1 MTQHLAM
8 FPLELVVFPGER
20 LALHIF
26 ENRYQQLIADCE
38 LHTMTFGIPVYFK
51 GKLSYGTEVR
61 LEKVEKRYSDG
72 ASDVVCR
79 GLRVLKIEEFYPVY
93 NDKLYSGAAVT
104 FLENIDDGTGSQR
117 DLFFNL
123 AKQFYALLGADP
135 GLTNGAEINSFS
147 FTHKLGLS
155 LRQEVALL
163 KLSSESARYVYLIDH
178 LTVTLPVVEQ
188 INRTRELIQLNGRFK
203 NFDPLDFTDYK
214 LDERL

>member
-1 MTQHLAM
+1 MTQNLAM

-38 LHTMTFGIPVYFK
+38 LQNMIFGIPAFFN

-61 LEKVEKRYSDG
+61 LEKVEKRYPSG
-72 ASDVVCR
+72 ASDIVCR
-79 GLRVLKIEEFYPVY
+79 GLWVFKIESFYPVY
-93 NDKLYSGAAVT
+93 NEKMYSGAAVT
-104 FLENIDDGTGSQR
+104 FLNTIEDGTAAQR

-123 AKQFYALLGADP
+123 AKRFHALLGADSD
-135 GLTNGAEINSFS
+135 LSTGAAINSYS
-147 FTHKLGLS
+147 FPHKLGLS
-155 LRQEVALL
+155 FKQELELL
-163 KLSSESARYVYLIDH
+163 KLYSESARYVYVIDH

-188 INRTRELIQLNGRFK
+188 MNRTRELIQLNGHFK

-214 LDERL
+214 LDEL

>member
-1 MTQHLAM
+1 MTQNLAM

-26 ENRYQQLIADCE
+26 ENRYQQLITDCE
-38 LHTMTFGIPVYFK
+38 LQDITFGIPVYINR
-51 GKLSYGTEVR
+51 KLSYGTEVR
-61 LEKVEKRYSDG
+61 LERIKKRYPGG

-79 GLRVLKIEEFYPVY
+79 GLRVFKIEEFYPVY
-93 NDKLYSGAAVT
+93 NDKLYSGAEVT
-104 FLENIDDGTGSQR
+104 FLETTEDGTVSQR

-123 AKQFYALLGADP
+123 AKRFYMLLGADP
-135 GLTNGAEINSFS
+135 GLTTGKAINSYS
-147 FTHKLGLS
+147 FPHKLGLS
-155 LRQEVALL
+155 LKQELDLL

-188 INRTRELIQLNGRFK
+188 MNRTRELIQLNGHFK

-214 LDERL
+214 LDEL